1 MTRPLLIA
9 IGAPDPVGNPAIIAA
24 IRSEVRIIIARSA
37 PGIAPV
43 RKPRAKIKGN
53 A

>member
-24 IRSEVRIIIARSA
+24 IRSEVRIIIACQAS
-37 PGIAPV
+37 GQ
-43 RKPRAKIKGN
+43 PRQIEGN

>member
-9 IGAPDPVGNPAIIAA
+9 IGAPDPVGSPAILAA
-24 IRSEVRIIIARSA
+24 IRSEVRIIIACQVSGQ
-37 PGIAPV
+37 PQQIE
-43 RKPRAKIKGN
+43 GN

>member
-9 IGAPDPVGNPAIIAA
+9 IGAPDSVGSPAILAA
-24 IRSEVRIIIARSA
+24 IRSEVRIIIACQAS
-37 PGIAPV
+37 GQ
-43 RKPRAKIKGN
+43 PRQIEGN